1 MKRIVLLML
10 LVASTGLMAQTKKKQ
25 ILLVGSFHFENP
37 GYDVAKV
44 NTFDVM
50 TPKSQKELET
60 ITNRIKKFGPDKIF
74 VEWDHTK
81 QDELDQFYAQ
91 TPDSLL
97 KKMADERVQLAL
109 RTAKKLNHKKMY
121 AIDYLDT
128 TFPYNM
134 LLLGMEQAGQ
144 TALIERS
151 SKMMKDIETNTNKKI
166 ATYSL
171 TDLILSLNT
180 PEYANSDI
188 QWYVGL
194 ANKAGKTDNF
204 IGAFLVSE
212 WYKRNLYMFSLVQK
226 LTESQDSKV
235 MVLLGAGHISMFREI
250 VKYDPEFEIVE
261 LKDVLK

>member
-10 LVASTGLMAQTKKKQ
+10 LVACTGVTAQTKKKQ
-25 ILLVGSFHFENP
+25 ILLIGSFHFENP
-37 GYDVAKV
+37 GYDVAQV

-60 ITNRIKKFGPDKIF
+60 ITNHIKKFGPDKIF
-74 VEWDHTK
+74 VEWNHTK
-81 QDELDQFYAQ
+81 QDKLDQFYAQ
-91 TPDSLL
+91 NTDSLL
-97 KKMADERVQLAL
+97 KTKADERVQLAL
-109 RTAKKLNHKKMY
+109 RAAKKLNHKKMY
-121 AIDYLDT
+121 AIDYSDT

-134 LLLGMEQAGQ
+134 MLLGMEQAGQ
-144 TALIERS
+144 TELIERS
-151 SKMMKDIETNTNKKI
+151 NKMMKDLETTTNKKI

-171 TDLILSLNT
+171 TDLILSMNT
-180 PEYANSDI
+180 PEYTNSDI

-235 MVLLGAGHISMFREI
+235 MVLLGAGHVSMFREI

>member
-10 LVASTGLMAQTKKKQ
+10 LVACTGLMAQTKKKQ

-37 GYDVAKV
+37 GFDVAKV

-50 TPKSQKELET
+50 TPKSQKELEN
-60 ITNRIKKFGPDKIF
+60 ITDRIKKFGPDKIF
-74 VEWDHTK
+74 VEWNYTK
-81 QDELDQFYAQ
+81 QDELDKFYTQ
-91 TPDSLL
+91 TTDSLL

-109 RTAKKLNHKKMY
+109 RAAKKLNHKKMY
-121 AIDYLDT
+121 AIDYSDT

-134 LLLGMEQAGQ
+134 MISAMEQAGQ
-144 TALIERS
+144 TELMERNK
-151 SKMMKDIETNTNKKI
+151 KMMKDIETTTNKKI

-180 PEYANSDI
+180 QEYTNSDI

-204 IGAFLVSE
+204 VGAFLVSE
-212 WYKRNLYMFSLVQK
+212 WYKRNLYMYSLVQK

-250 VKYDPEFEIVE
+250 IKYDPEFEIVE
-261 LKDVLK
+261 LKDILK

>member
-10 LVASTGLMAQTKKKQ
+10 LVACTGLMAQTKKKQ

-74 VEWDHTK
+74 VEWDYTK
-81 QDELDQFYAQ
+81 QNELDRFYAQ
-91 TPDSLL
+91 NPDSLL
-97 KKMADERVQLAL
+97 KTMADERVQLAL
-109 RTAKKLNHKKMY
+109 RAAKKLNHKKMF

-128 TFPYNM
+128 TFPYEM
-134 LLLGMEQAGQ
+134 MLLGMEQAGQ
-144 TALIERS
+144 TQLIEQNKR
-151 SKMMKDIETNTNKKI
+151 MMKHIETTTNKKI

-171 TDLILSLNT
+171 TDLILSMNT
-180 PEYANSDI
+180 QEYTNSDI

-204 IGAFLVSE
+204 IGASLASE

-226 LTESQDSKV
+226 LTESKDDKV

-261 LKDVLK
+261 LKDILK